1 VLASGARAFVI
12 FDEVFK
18 GTNVK
23 DAFDACGTVVKGF
36 ARFPSSVF
44 IVASHLV
51 ELVAPLTAVAV
62 IRFAHFEAAIVDGE
76 PRYDYRLRAGHSAQR
91 LGMTLLEREGVTA
104 LLNRR

>member
-1 VLASGARAFVI
+1 
-12 FDEVFK
+12 
-18 GTNVK
+18 
-23 DAFDACGTVVKGF
+23 
-36 ARFPSSVF
+36 VF

>member
-1 VLASGARAFVI
+1 VI

-23 DAFDACGTVVKGF
+23 DAFDACGAVVTGF
-36 ARFPSSVF
+36 ARFRSSVF

-51 ELVAPLTAVAV
+51 ELVAPLTDVAG
-62 IRFAHFEAAIVDGE
+62 IAFAHFEAAIVDGE
-76 PRYDYRLRAGHSAQR
+76 PRYDYRLRDGHSAQR

-104 LLNRR
+104 LLNR